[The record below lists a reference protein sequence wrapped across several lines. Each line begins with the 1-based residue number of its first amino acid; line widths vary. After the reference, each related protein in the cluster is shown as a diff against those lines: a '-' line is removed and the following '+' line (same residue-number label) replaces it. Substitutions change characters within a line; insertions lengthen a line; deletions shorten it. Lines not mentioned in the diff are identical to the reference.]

1 MVRSSLIPCPEAN
14 QDLEFAILSNV
25 PWSCIDGIDIM
36 TEAFA

>member
-1 MVRSSLIPCPEAN
+1 MKSISVPCPQAN

-36 TEAFA
+36 TESFA